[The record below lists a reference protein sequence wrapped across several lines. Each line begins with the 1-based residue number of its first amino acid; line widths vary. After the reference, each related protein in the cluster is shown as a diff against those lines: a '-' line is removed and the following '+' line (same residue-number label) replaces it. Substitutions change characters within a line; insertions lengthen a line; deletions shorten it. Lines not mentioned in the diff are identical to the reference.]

1 MIKKYILEFT
11 SNGAKVKIEF
21 LTEEA
26 RADFIDRKSI
36 INYILSEFEDV
47 DANLEP

>member
-21 LTEEA
+21 LTEEL
-26 RADFIDRKSI
+26 RADFIARKSI
-36 INYILSEFEDV
+36 INYILSEFDDM
-47 DANLEP
+47 DADLEP